1 MNVDA
6 FWELIEQSA
15 RVTSTK
21 DGRLGWL
28 HGKLARQPVEETLDF
43 ASWMQEARLKADTYM
58 VWGAARALDLVGG
71 LDSVWYFH
79 MWLVGLGRE
88 TFERV
93 TSDPDT
99 LAEVPEVQS
108 FLHLQRH
115 RLPRTDEDLPE
126 FEELDY
132 VAVKV
137 WPQVTGLDGD
147 ALADALQ
154 ARGYVLEALPNP
166 TDEEWDFDDD
176 EEAARRLP
184 RCTSY
189 FRELYGRA

>member
-15 RVTSTK
+15 RETGTK
-21 DGRLGWL
+21 DARLTWL
-28 HGKLARQPVEETLDF
+28 HEKLTGQPAEEILDF

-58 VWGAARALDLVGG
+58 VWGAARTLQLVGS

-79 MWLVGLGRE
+79 MWLVGLGRQ

-93 TSDPDT
+93 TSDPDA
-99 LAEVPEVQS
+99 LADVPEVQRY
-108 FLHLQRH
+108 LHLKRH
-115 RLPRTDEDLPE
+115 RIPRTDEDWPE

-132 VAVKV
+132 VAMKV
-137 WPQVTGLDGD
+137 WRQVTGLDWD
-147 ALADALQ
+147 ALVDALQ
-154 ARGYVLEALPNP
+154 MRGYVLDSLPNP
-166 TDEEWDFDDD
+166 TDEEWNLDD

-184 RCTSY
+184 RCTGY
-189 FRELYGRA
+189 IRELYGRA